1 MNAKRKLLEKL
12 MRNGDIDGADKLAS
26 EICRAC
32 GADMSRGVS
41 LSDVRKKL
49 NATKRRMRRRTFAA
63 VVLFMLVAA
72 ALTVGAAF
80 FYGGDGVGDGG
91 SEAMTASG
99 DLPDDEGISLDVMRF
114 YIGGEK
120 KYGFVVTSSG
130 LAFADGEIYDID
142 TSVISDLAAMIPFGS
157 TDDTQTSKPDFTI
170 PDHGIYDSVISIK
183 VPTFSTRDDGRCYLI
198 ASGREGYGSA
208 VWVYDGS
215 YLEYFMRIF
224 TNAKKQV
231 SPLRLDGLS
240 IVMNNRRVSG
250 DTTYPAKT
258 LVDFSYD
265 SGVCMSLNGGNPI
278 RCDGEVLRCLR
289 QLFSTEV
296 LCGEWKAPEY
306 SFISSTIRNDT
317 ISVRYTSPSGD
328 VLQTEIP
335 DEKFTDGSPLYELA
349 AAISSQLALKVRSVS
364 ALRSQYGA
372 ITQRVLVETL
382 YTHVGV
388 PGQGGMSDYERPD
401 MLGVIYDGRLYADM
415 IFASMFDGGRY
426 PEFNT
431 ALAIASHIVLE
442 IDGMENADIDCWI
455 EDGHEY
461 ATRAQKLIDTVY
473 REIEEGGGRIEGWD
487 DRTENN
493 RGVF

>member
-26 EICRAC
+26 EICRVC

-41 LSDVRKKL
+41 LSDVRKNL

-63 VVLFMLVAA
+63 AVLFMLVAA

-80 FYGGDGVGDGG
+80 FYGGDGVGDVG

-99 DLPDDEGISLDVMRF
+99 DLPEDEGISLDVMRF

-157 TDDTQTSKPDFTI
+157 TDDTQTSEPDFTI
-170 PDHGIYDSVISIK
+170 PDHGIYDSVRSIK

-306 SFISSTIRNDT
+306 GFLSSTIMHDT

-335 DEKFTDGSPLYELA
+335 DEEFTDGSPLYELA

-372 ITQRVLVETL
+372 ITQRVIVETL

-388 PGQGGMSDYERPD
+388 PGQGMSDYERPD

>member
-1 MNAKRKLLEKL
+1 MDAKCKLLEKL
-12 MRNGDIDGADKLAS
+12 MKNGDIDGADKLAG
-26 EICRAC
+26 EICRDC

-41 LSDVRKKL
+41 FSDVMESL
-49 NATKRRMRRRTFAA
+49 NASKRRIRRRTFAA
-63 VVLFMLVAA
+63 AVLFMLVAA
-72 ALTVGAAF
+72 ALTVGAVF
-80 FYGGDGVGDGG
+80 FYGGDGVVDGG
-91 SEAMTASG
+91 SEAMTASV

-114 YIGGEK
+114 YFGGEK

-142 TSVISDLAAMIPFGS
+142 TSVIADLAAMIPFGR
-157 TDDTQTSKPDFTI
+157 QTSKPDLTI
-170 PDHGIYDSVISIK
+170 PDNSIYGSELVSIK
-183 VPTFSTRDDGRCYLI
+183 LPTFSTRDDGRCYLI

-224 TNAKKQV
+224 INAKKQV

-265 SGVCMSLNGGNPI
+265 NGVCMSLNGGKPI

-296 LCGEWKAPEY
+296 LCGEWAAPEY
-306 SFISSTIRNDT
+306 RFLSSTIHHDT

-335 DEKFTDGSPLYELA
+335 DEEFTDGSRLYELA
-349 AAISSQLALKVRSVS
+349 AAISSQLALRVRSVS

-372 ITQRVLVETL
+372 ITQRVRVDEL

-388 PGQGGMSDYERPD
+388 PGQGMSYYERPD

-431 ALAIASHIVLE
+431 ALAIVSHIVLE

-461 ATRAQKLIDTVY
+461 ATRAQKLLDTVY
-473 REIEEGGGRIEGWD
+473 REIEEGGGHIEG
-487 DRTENN
+487 
-493 RGVF
+493 